1 MNLSNR
7 TDQEILEG
15 LTTWVQDSRR
25 AESHIAFHLLE
36 VEKRRL
42 YLPHADS
49 IKEFCMTVHRMSR
62 HEAQTRIDA
71 MRLLK
76 TIPEIADDL
85 QSGKLSLTIAAQTQ
99 SAFRMENTKR
109 KKAGQDLLTE
119 DEQKTVLLDL
129 MTGTTREIDQKLAT
143 HFPDTPKPECAIP
156 VSAKMTRYEFNADN
170 ELSENLERLQ
180 TVYHHQTGGLWGKLI
195 AILAKHEIA
204 RLDAP
209 PRPAR
214 G

>member
-62 HEAQTRIDA
+62 HEAQTRVDA

-76 TIPEIADDL
+76 AIPEIADDL
-85 QSGKLSLTIAAQTQ
+85 GSGRLSLTIAAQTQ
-99 SAFRMENTKR
+99 SAFRMEDAKR
-109 KKAGQDLLTE
+109 KKSGQELLTE
-119 DEQKTVLLDL
+119 SEQKAVLLDL
-129 MTGTTREIDQKLAT
+129 MTGTTREADHKIAK
-143 HFPDTPKPECAIP
+143 HFPNNPKPECAIP
-156 VSAKMTRYEFNADN
+156 VSADITRHEFNADT
-170 ELSENLERLQ
+170 ELTENIE
-180 TVYHHQTGGLWGKLI
+180 
-195 AILAKHEIA
+195 
-204 RLDAP
+204 
-209 PRPAR
+209 
-214 G
+214 